1 MTITEQEMRKAVA
14 ESNVTKINGQPTNKD
29 IDLLDDK
36 LTVFA
41 SSFPSEL
48 GGGMHGHTGL
58 VKSVADYEI
67 FAPGTP
73 FITPTN
79 PGSYPQGAMTAAQR
93 PQMEASHKTLIVQFQ
108 TCIGVAKG
116 LKDLILQAVEEDF
129 LLELRAEGIA
139 YLNVTPLQMLTHLRN
154 RWGSMDFVDITSLL
168 TEFDAPWNSAEV
180 PTKYFNQTEKARRQ
194 LARANV
200 QIDERAMM
208 AKALKSFK
216 DAGDYDAPIREWEA
230 KPVAAQTYANGSQ
243 KPIRSNGFRD
253 RFQVDLIDFC
263 KMRKR
268 DPFGT
273 VMQWIATVK
282 DHSTGFTHVSAIPR
296 KTAHFVAHRL
306 QEAFGIL
313 GYPSIFHT
321 DNGKEFTARR
331 ILRFLRSISPSI
343 ITVTGRPRQP
353 SDQGSVEIMNK
364 LVKRLIGSELAER
377 RAAGDNPNWTE
388 ILGAIMSN
396 INSQHG
402 RMINSVSAYQA
413 VFGQLYDQ
421 SVSCSLD
428 DARDC
433 WTVEQRLKV
442 RWVSMAVFWWWIY
455 DN

>member
-14 ESNVTKINGQPTNKD
+14 ESDVTKINGQPTNKD
-29 IDLLDDK
+29 IDLLDDE
-36 LTVFA
+36 LTAIA

-73 FITPTN
+73 FITPAN

-168 TEFDAPWNSAEV
+168 TECDAPWNSAEV
-180 PTKYFNQTEKARRQ
+180 PTKYFNRTEKARRQ

-230 KPVAAQTYANGSQ
+230 KPVAAQTYANL
-243 KPIRSNGFRD
+243 K
-253 RFQVDLIDFC
+253 V
-263 KMRKR
+263 
-268 DPFGT
+268 
-273 VMQWIATVK
+273 VMCAEFSKLNRQ
-282 DHSTGFTHVSAIPR
+282 DST
-296 KTAHFVAHRL
+296 
-306 QEAFGIL
+306 
-313 GYPSIFHT
+313 
-321 DNGKEFTARR
+321 TARATGHASVNNVVEEMAQATEELVAELTER
-331 ILRFLRSISPSI
+331 HTKQVESLIKSNSDAMEKLTAAILANKPAAASGAVPTAAATAAATAKAAARKAKWEATPICPHCNRKHAKFGPELCWELPANAA
-343 ITVTGRPRQP
+343 TRP
-353 SDQGSVEIMNK
+353 
-364 LVKRLIGSELAER
+364 
-377 RAAGDNPNWTE
+377 AGWKSRNT
-388 ILGAIMSN
+388 
-396 INSQHG
+396 
-402 RMINSVSAYQA
+402 
-413 VFGQLYDQ
+413 
-421 SVSCSLD
+421 
-428 DARDC
+428 
-433 WTVEQRLKV
+433 
-442 RWVSMAVFWWWIY
+442 
-455 DN
+455 